1 MQSTL
6 YIFHHLYNN
15 LPPLLPED
23 IGKKMGEALETLEKN
38 SRTNLDEIE
47 KTMVKFGYEI
57 WPYNQ
62 AFKEFIHAT
71 EIEVGEHFLLP
82 RLSSSLQKKYED
94 FKRKGGTFEEFH
106 VGRAAEFFTPEERV
120 QLCEAL
126 VEMEASLRL
135 FVRRQITSIDEKKY
149 HEKVKKS
156 QEILDEVRENLER
169 LRQVAEREKED
180 CPVLAQEIAAKV
192 KSFEHGLCLLGPELD
207 FEAVCQAEEYF
218 VDRKKKLKNMGNFHL
233 FSQVQF

>member
-15 LPPLLPED
+15 LPPLLPQE
-23 IGKKMGEALETLEKN
+23 ISQKMGAALENLEKN
-38 SRTNLDEIE
+38 HEATLDQIE
-47 KTMVKFGYEI
+47 KTMVFFGYQI

-71 EIEVGEHFLLP
+71 EKEVGEHFLLP
-82 RLSSSLQKKYED
+82 RLSASLQKKYED
-94 FKRKGGTFEEFH
+94 FKHKGGTFEEFH
-106 VGRAAEFFTPEERV
+106 VGRGADFFTSEERV

-156 QEILDEVRENLER
+156 EQILEDVRKNLDK
-169 LRQVAEREKED
+169 LRQVAEREQED
-180 CPVLAQEIAAKV
+180 CPVLSQEICSKV
-192 KSFEHGLCLLGPELD
+192 KSFEHSLCLLGPELD

-218 VDRKKKLKNMGNFHL
+218 VDRKKKIKNMGNFHL
-233 FSQVQF
+233 FSQAQF